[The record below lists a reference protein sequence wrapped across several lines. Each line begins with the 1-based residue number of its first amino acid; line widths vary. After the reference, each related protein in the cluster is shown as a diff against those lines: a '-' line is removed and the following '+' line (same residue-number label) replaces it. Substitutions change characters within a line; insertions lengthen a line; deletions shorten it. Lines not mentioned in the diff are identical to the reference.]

1 MVRYLSEEWRAEV
14 EKRFREG
21 ITPTDMDNLS
31 SSLNCVSNK
40 CPDDKT
46 HYFFVSFIR
55 GELESVQ
62 VGEGEGPQAEYI
74 IEGKYEALVQIA
86 RGELTAAEALIG
98 GKIKL
103 TGNLYKALYL
113 VPIVDR
119 LNQIMASIE
128 TEYQG

>member
-1 MVRYLSEEWRAEV
+1 MVGYLSEEWRAEV
-14 EKRFREG
+14 ERRFREG
-21 ITPTDMDNLS
+21 ITPADMNNLS
-31 SSLNCVSNK
+31 SSLNCVSYK
-40 CPDDKT
+40 CPDEKT
-46 HYFFVSFIR
+46 RYFYVSFIK
-55 GELESVQ
+55 GELERVL
-62 VGEGEGPQAEYI
+62 VGEGPGPQAEYI
-74 IEGKYEALVQIA
+74 IEGKYEALAQIA

-119 LNQIMASIE
+119 LNQIMVTIE